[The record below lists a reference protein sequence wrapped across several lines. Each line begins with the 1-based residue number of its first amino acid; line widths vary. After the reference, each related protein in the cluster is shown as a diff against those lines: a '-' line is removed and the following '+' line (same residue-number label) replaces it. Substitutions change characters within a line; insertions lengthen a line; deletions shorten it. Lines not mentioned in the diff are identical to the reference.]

1 VADERVRVE
10 VAFDGGQV
18 LSVLVAADAAEE
30 LERALGSS
38 AGAGSFGLEA
48 EDGRY
53 VIALG
58 KVVYVKRFTR
68 ESRVGF
74 TPS

>member
-1 VADERVRVE
+1 MADERVRVE

-18 LSVLVAADAAEE
+18 LSVAVSPDAADE
-30 LERALGSS
+30 LERALGAAA
-38 AGAGSFGLEA
+38 AGGAFALEA
-48 EDGRY
+48 EEGRY
-53 VIALG
+53 AVALA

-74 TPS
+74 TP

>member
-1 VADERVRVE
+1 VADDRVRVE
-10 VAFDGGQV
+10 IAFDGGQV
-18 LSVLVAADAAEE
+18 LAALVEPRTAEK
-30 LERALGSS
+30 LEHALDRGGD
-38 AGAGSFGLEA
+38 GAFALEA

-53 VIALG
+53 TVALG

-74 TPS
+74 TPA

>member
-1 VADERVRVE
+1 VAEERVRVE

-18 LSVLVAADAAEE
+18 LSVVVSGQAADE
-30 LERALGSS
+30 LERALGGA
-38 AGAGSFGLEA
+38 AGAGSFALEA

-53 VIALG
+53 SVALG

-74 TPS
+74 TP

>member
-1 VADERVRVE
+1 LADDSVRVE

-18 LSVLVAADAAEE
+18 LSVLVAADAADE
-30 LERALGSS
+30 LERALGNAA
-38 AGAGSFGLEA
+38 AGGAFGLEA
-48 EDGRY
+48 EEGRY
-53 VIALG
+53 SVALA

-74 TPS
+74 TP